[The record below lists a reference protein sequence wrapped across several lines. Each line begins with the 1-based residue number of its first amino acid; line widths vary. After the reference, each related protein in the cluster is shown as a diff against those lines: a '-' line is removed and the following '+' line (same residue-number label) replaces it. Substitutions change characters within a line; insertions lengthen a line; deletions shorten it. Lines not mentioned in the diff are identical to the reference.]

1 MNEYRFQYSFPA
13 KGWKETLPI
22 GSGRIGAC
30 VFGRYDREIIRLNHE
45 EMWSGCDFCGDNPEG
60 SEHIEE
66 IRRLI
71 FENKTDEAAEL
82 ADKYLGSRGG
92 FEGTREYGTFKN
104 TGDLIIEYAKPT
116 KLKKRSLDILSCIST
131 VDCGEYKTECFAP
144 LDSQLL
150 LIRTNTDITLRFN
163 KEAGEK
169 TFCISEENGFS
180 FFAKNE
186 CETGFAIFV
195 KVKTDGEVSHFDDGV
210 KVSGSTKCDIFA
222 AVCTDRFMNNPEN
235 RAKEEVLGAV
245 KAGYDTLK
253 RRHKKR
259 FKALMTESVLS
270 LESDRKLKLLDTD
283 VRLERIKENKTDTGF
298 FELLY
303 NYGKYLL
310 ISSSSKESRFPAN
323 LQGIW
328 TENSNPPWSS
338 DFHTNINL
346 QMNYWHAE
354 TCGLGECIKPLAEF
368 IAFLSKN
375 GEHTAKTVYGCRG
388 WLAHHA
394 VNAWGNTSPA
404 AKPSAPYGTFVSG
417 GAWLCLA
424 LLEHYRYTLDKEF
437 IKKYYPVIKGS
448 AEFYLDYLRE
458 YKGYLVT
465 CPATSPENE
474 YVNPVTGK
482 SAALCAGPYM
492 DTEIVRELFSGII
505 EISSVTGDTDF
516 ADILREKSEKLPPF
530 KIGKRG
536 NICEWFEDY
545 DETVP
550 GHRHISHLFALYP
563 ARQITKENDKFFAA
577 ARKTIELRLENG
589 GGHTGWSRVWIA
601 CFFARLFDGAECEN
615 QLNLLCKQ
623 SLHSN
628 LFDSHPPFD
637 TRDTLFQIDGN
648 FGVCAAINEMLVT
661 SDTGELLPALP
672 PSWKNGEFKNF
683 RIYNNRRVSCKW
695 ENGKVISGSIE

>member
-1 MNEYRFQYSFPA
+1 MNEYMLKYSSPA
-13 KGWKETLPI
+13 AVWEESLPV
-22 GSGRIGAC
+22 GSGRVGAC
-30 VFGRYDREIIRLNHE
+30 VFGRNDREIIRLNHE

-60 SEHIEE
+60 SKHIDE

-92 FEGTREYGTFKN
+92 YEGSREYGTFKN
-104 TGDLIIEYAKPT
+104 TGDLIIEYAKPM
-116 KLKKRSLDILSCIST
+116 KLKKRSLDILNGIST
-131 VDCGEYKTECFAP
+131 VDCGEYKTECFTP
-144 LDSQLL
+144 LDSQTLF
-150 LIRTNTDITLRFN
+150 IRTNSDFSLHFN
-163 KEAGEK
+163 KNGGGGKGQTEEK
-169 TFCISEENGFS
+169 TFCKRRKNGFS
-180 FFAKNE
+180 FYEKKENE
-186 CETGFAIFV
+186 VGWAVFV
-195 KVKTDGEVSHFDDGV
+195 KVKTDGKIAYLDDGI
-210 KVSGSTKCDIFA
+210 KISESTKCDIFV
-222 AVCTDRFMNNPEN
+222 AVCTDRFEKNPEN
-235 RAKEEVLGAV
+235 RAKKEVLDAV
-245 KAGYDTLK
+245 KTGFDTLK
-253 RRHKKR
+253 RHHKKR

-270 LESDRKLKLLDTD
+270 LESDRKLKKLDTD
-283 VRLERIKENKTDTGF
+283 IRLERIKENKTDTGF

-310 ISSSSKESRFPAN
+310 VSSSSKESRFPAN

-328 TENSNPPWSS
+328 TKDNTPPWSS
-338 DFHTNINL
+338 DFHININL

-354 TCGLGECIKPLAEF
+354 TCGLGECVKPLAEF

-375 GEHTAKTVYGCRG
+375 GAHTAKTVYGCRG
-388 WLAHHA
+388 WMAHHA

-404 AKPSAPYGTFVSG
+404 AKPSASYGTFISG

-437 IKKYYPVIKGS
+437 IKKYYHVIKGS

-474 YVNPVTGK
+474 YINPVTGK
-482 SAALCAGPYM
+482 KTSLCAGPYM

-516 ADILREKSEKLPPF
+516 ADMLREKSEKLPPF

-536 NICEWFEDY
+536 NICEWLEDY
-545 DETVP
+545 AECDP

-563 ARQITKENDKFFAA
+563 ARQITKEKDKFFAA

-589 GGHTGWSRVWIA
+589 GGHTGWSRAWII
-601 CFFARLFDGAECEN
+601 CFFARLLDGKECEN
-615 QLNLLCKQ
+615 QLNLLCRQ
-623 SLHSN
+623 SLYNN
-628 LFDSHPPFD
+628 LFDCHPP
-637 TRDTLFQIDGN
+637 FQIDGN
-648 FGVCAAINEMLVT
+648 FGVCAAINEMLVST
-661 SDTGELLPALP
+661 DTGELLPALP
-672 PSWKNGEFKNF
+672 PSWKNGEIRNF

-695 ENGKVISGSIE
+695 ENGKVVFSSIE